1 MPQVYDMGHG
11 EEFFALKN
19 PMASA
24 GFEPAN
30 LGTKGQHATS
40 RPPTQLCSNNSII
53 ILGSSSSSSSS
64 SSSNSSSSSSCS
76 SSSSGNGS
84 SGLVV

>member
-1 MPQVYDMGHG
+1 MPQVYDMGHA

-53 ILGSSSSSSSS
+53 ILGSV
-64 SSSNSSSSSSCS
+64 SNSSSSSSCS
-76 SSSSGNGS
+76 SSISSSSSGTGS